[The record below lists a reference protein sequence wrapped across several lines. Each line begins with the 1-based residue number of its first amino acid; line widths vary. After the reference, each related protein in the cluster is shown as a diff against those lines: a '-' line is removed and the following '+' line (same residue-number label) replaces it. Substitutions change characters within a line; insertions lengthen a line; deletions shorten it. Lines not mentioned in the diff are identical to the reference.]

1 MLLNPKIWLPKY
13 MFIMKY
19 ISINYPKSPND
30 VTKKKY
36 YDFIQNLPLFFP
48 NEPLGN
54 NLIKMLDKFPVTPY
68 LESRLSFMKWVHFT
82 NNKLRETIEHT
93 KLSFSESLEFFYEE
107 FKTDRTKKREL
118 YLQRKKFIQIGVLIG
133 GIGLIFYLYN
143 K

>member
-1 MLLNPKIWLPKY
+1 MLLNPKIWLTKY
-13 MFIMKY
+13 MFIMKL

-30 VTKKKY
+30 VSRKKY

-54 NLIKMLDKFPVTPY
+54 NLIKILDKFPVTPY

-82 NNKLRETIEHT
+82 NNRLRESIEET

-107 FKTDRTKKREL
+107 FKSDRTKKREL
-118 YLQRKKFIQIGVLIG
+118 YLQRKKFIQIAVLVG

>member
-1 MLLNPKIWLPKY
+1 MLLNPKIWLTKY
-13 MFIMKY
+13 MFIMKL

-30 VTKKKY
+30 VSRKKY

-82 NNKLRETIEHT
+82 NNKLRESIEET

-107 FKTDRTKKREL
+107 FKSDRIKKREL
-118 YLQRKKFIQIGVLIG
+118 YLQRKKFIQIAVLVG

>member
-1 MLLNPKIWLPKY
+1 MLLNPKIWLTKY
-13 MFIMKY
+13 MFIMKL

-30 VTKKKY
+30 VSRKKY

-54 NLIKMLDKFPVTPY
+54 NLIKMLDKFPLTPY

-82 NNKLRETIEHT
+82 NNKLRESIEET

-107 FKTDRTKKREL
+107 FKSDRTKKREL
-118 YLQRKKFIQIGVLIG
+118 YLQRKKFIQIAVLVG